1 MSELIVVVDLF
12 FPIFLTPP
20 NQKGKFLFSGSV
32 KLTIF
37 FLISGIFLIF
47 WYHKI
52 RGGKKKGKKAL
63 QESRIFW
70 ILNFFFPF
78 CDVAKN
84 DNHP

>member
-52 RGGKKKGKKAL
+52 RGGKKKKEKKPCKKAGFF
-63 QESRIFW
+63 EFW
-70 ILNFFFPF
+70 IFFFHF
-78 CDVAKN
+78 VM
-84 DNHP
+84 